1 MSKKVGSLTTRELFA
16 KGHLYYLPH
25 LSIDNVIF
33 GFHDNELK
41 VLLLQWKDV
50 NRWCLPGGFILKEES
65 VEAAATRIL
74 RSRTGLKNIYLS
86 QFYTFGDPRRQ
97 RGKHG
102 LRQPKWMRSR
112 SWFMDRFITIGYWA
126 LVDFNKVVPKPDQ
139 FSAQCAW
146 CDVDNT
152 PELILDHNK
161 ILAKALQSLRSN
173 LNDYPVGRDL
183 LPQKFTMPQLQRLYE
198 TILGKTSDRRNFQKK
213 ILSMDIVDR
222 LDERKTGGAHKAPFL
237 YRFNQRKY
245 EKALRQ
251 GLRFGLH

>member
-1 MSKKVGSLTTRELFA
+1 MSKKAGSLTARELFT

-50 NRWCLPGGFILKEES
+50 DRWCLPGGFILKEES

-74 RSRTGLKNIYLS
+74 RSRTGLKNIYLN

-102 LRQPKWMRSR
+102 IRQPKWMKSR

-126 LVDFNKVVPKPDQ
+126 LVDFNKVIPKPDQ
-139 FSAQCAW
+139 FSARCAW

-161 ILAKALQSLRSN
+161 ILVKALQSLRSN

-198 TILGKTSDRRNFQKK
+198 TILDKTLDRRNFQKK

-251 GLRFGLH
+251 GLKFGLH